1 MNLAQRFKKIDNHLI
16 GAHAVLNQIATG
28 GKMPVEAVLRAAI
41 EDLTRARD
49 LLNDFEDEP
58 TQN

>member
-1 MNLAQRFKKIDNHLI
+1 MNLSQRFKEIDNHLV
-16 GAHAVLNQIATG
+16 GAHSVLNQIAAG

-49 LLNDFEDEP
+49 MLNDFADEP